1 MFYARALKSLK
12 EQYDNTYLVS
22 YYKLQVLFN
31 LSPLSANH
39 HIRLRCYYKQLRGTL
54 AWLQST
60 SYISAIKLIE

>member
-1 MFYARALKSLK
+1 MFYASALKSLK

-22 YYKLQVLFN
+22 YYKLQVLQVK
-31 LSPLSANH
+31 PLSANH